1 MMEENDRYQSFVTQF
16 AVAFNAVLKETTKDL
31 SDAGINV
38 NKTQLLGDL
47 FGKINEQVSI
57 AHEEDAQPVYTI
69 FPIEDLSMIPETA
82 KRNVIKF
89 MKDSQPMSPP
99 HIVEILGIT
108 KTEKFYE
115 VRFRTI
121 ESHYITRSFTEEE
134 LLALL
139 NKPEEK
145 KEEVTPVFEKKKKYS
160 ITIV

>member
-1 MMEENDRYQSFVTQF
+1 MEENDRYQSFVTQF
-16 AVAFNAVLKETTKDL
+16 ATAFNAVLKESTKDL
-31 SDAGINV
+31 SDAGISV

-47 FGKINEQVSI
+47 FGKINEQVK
-57 AHEEDAQPVYTI
+57 AADKEDEQPVYTI
-69 FPIEDLSMIPETA
+69 FPSEDLSMIPETA
-82 KRNVIKF
+82 KRNVINF

-108 KTEKFYE
+108 KTEKFYD
-115 VRFRTI
+115 VSFRTI

-145 KEEVTPVFEKKKKYS
+145 KEEIMPVFEKKKKYNM
-160 ITIV
+160 TII